1 MLECKWQF
9 TDKTFIIM
17 LLQNLKPDD
26 DPDKC
31 GFKSQKLKDLLN
43 TCSHYNI
50 QARKDALSNLKDLF
64 QKQPGVLREQ
74 LNAVLQRI
82 LGLATDLEGSVRK
95 SFLMLISLIF
105 KSISETD
112 ISPFFGRIVAYL
124 CSAMTHLNEGIRLDS
139 MKFLDL
145 CLEYFPHLVK
155 ENPKNIVVNFMNV
168 ISVEKSNVTKSS
180 GIYMKTELKAKVTS
194 QKTQFEVLTRLNRLL
209 EVVFGNACRS
219 INIDDSNL
227 AKLSGVCSEFNLP
240 TEFTDTEHVD
250 PTAIASSY
258 HGNSNHSSIQSNH
271 FNDVIINNGENII
284 GNAKSTTNVGT
295 SDFKRS
301 PASSNS
307 RPILVSNFTLKAVSS
322 ELEMSG
328 SNEKWLK
335 ELISSLSSLLLEY
348 WVECCPIEFSMNLIP
363 IKRSLSLTIMKEI
376 LEIFLTLVKNL
387 ENATNKSQFLEF
399 LNGSLHARVNAHFVK
414 VFPFSFTLQQSGKQ
428 SKVESV
434 ESVTDFRLN
443 ILIAQLLSYYI
454 PSLEDGINNLPRWA
468 SEVIT
473 YLLKVLCGETITK
486 LTTSDIMSLTQLV
499 QAFLLN
505 LPEEF
510 ENEKAQLLQSIFK
523 MFETSRARSN
533 AKKVLLDFLVKI
545 VDSRRSHSGTI
556 VIILDKW
563 LKSLLKMLEKDIT
576 QDLKYEILFICK
588 SGILQG
594 FPNLTEAMAKEL
606 LQVFKVE
613 NFSKLSEKAQ
623 RLVIEILYHCG
634 QTPSCQLYGV
644 LATLSNSGSLSLPVF
659 KYLLFAIHQ
668 LVHSNTVL
676 TAIGDYLSFI
686 LSVAIGHTQ
695 DKLDRIQAHEKQ
707 QSNCYNFKQVSE
719 PHTIVAEFE
728 NTSASTQITNES
740 WEYAC
745 KVIEI
750 VCHVLAQSD
759 YSSRFLE
766 MLRKPLCKLFSKYT
780 TLPIQAVY
788 RLLYLVKTLL
798 YLPRNADSSDSTELL
813 TIIGAWC
820 AVLNH
825 FLLKVA
831 AEFGKLNVIPTL
843 TGHLQA
849 VISDLCKSSE
859 IILKQYNGRISS
871 VYND

>member
-17 LLQNLKPDD
+17 LLQNLRPDD
-26 DPDKC
+26 DPDEC

-43 TCSHYNI
+43 ACSHYNI

-95 SFLMLISLIF
+95 SFLMLILLIF
-105 KSISETD
+105 KSISETG

-155 ENPKNIVVNFMNV
+155 ENPKNILVNFMNV

-180 GIYMKTELKAKVTS
+180 GIYIKTELKAKVTS
-194 QKTQFEVLTRLNRLL
+194 QKTQFEVLTRLNHLL

-219 INIDDSNL
+219 SDIVDSNL

-240 TEFTDTEHVD
+240 TKSTDTEHVD
-250 PTAIASSY
+250 LTAIASGY
-258 HGNSNHSSIQSNH
+258 DGNSSHSSIQSNH
-271 FNDVIINNGENII
+271 FDDIKNGKNII
-284 GNAKSTTNVGT
+284 SNDKSTTNAGT

-307 RPILVSNFTLKAVSS
+307 RPILVSNFTVKTVSS
-322 ELEMSG
+322 ELELSG

-335 ELISSLSSLLLEY
+335 ELISSLSPLLLEY
-348 WVECCPIEFSMNLIP
+348 WVECCPVEFSMNLIP
-363 IKRSLSLTIMKEI
+363 IKRSLSLQIMKEI
-376 LEIFLTLVKNL
+376 LEIFVTLVKSL
-387 ENATNKSQFLEF
+387 ENVTDESQFLEF
-399 LNGSLHARVNAHFVK
+399 LNGSLRAQVNAHFVK
-414 VFPFSFTLQQSGKQ
+414 VFPFSFTLQQSGKK
-428 SKVESV
+428 SKAESV

-454 PSLEDGINNLPRWA
+454 PFLEDGINDLPRWA

-473 YLLKVLCGETITK
+473 YLLKVLCGNTTTK
-486 LTTSDIMSLTQLV
+486 LTTSDIISLTQLV

-523 MFETSRARSN
+523 MFETSRATSN

-545 VDSRRSHSGTI
+545 VDSRRNHSGTI
-556 VIILDKW
+556 FTILDKW
-563 LKSLLKMLEKDIT
+563 LKSLLRMLDKDIT

-606 LQVFKVE
+606 PRVFTVE
-613 NFSKLSEKAQ
+613 NFSKLSEKVQ

-634 QTPSCQLYGV
+634 QIPPCQLYGV

-676 TAIGDYLSFI
+676 TAIGDYLGFI

-707 QSNCYNFKQVSE
+707 QSNGYNFKEVSE

-728 NTSASTQITNES
+728 NSSISAQITNEG
-740 WEYAC
+740 WEYAS

-759 YSSRFLE
+759 YSSRLLE
-766 MLRKPLCKLFSKYT
+766 MLRTPLCKLFSKYT

-798 YLPRNADSSDSTELL
+798 YLARNPDSSDSTELL
-813 TIIGAWC
+813 SIIGVWC
-820 AVLNH
+820 AVLHH

-831 AEFGKLNVIPTL
+831 AEFGKVNVIPTL
-843 TGHLQA
+843 TSHLQA

-859 IILKQYNGRISS
+859 IILKQYNGCISS